1 MTLERAH
8 WIVEREDHLPWA
20 YVEQAKELL
29 ARQAADQIAV
39 AAPVE
44 TV

>member
-8 WIVEREDHLPWA
+8 WIVEREDYLPWA
-20 YVEQAKELL
+20 YVEEAKELL
-29 ARQAADQIAV
+29 ARQAADSMAETLC
-39 AAPVE
+39 VE